1 MTAMIVGLLL
11 CLALSV
17 AVMSLVAIP
26 ARREGREILTARG
39 ERVVVKVR
47 EGADG
52 AASRTSDLLSSAT
65 SKRTAP
71 DKGATL
77 TKDAAVDKPVTPTKR
92 QAS

>member
-11 CLALSV
+11 CLVLSV
-17 AVMSLVAIP
+17 AVMALVAIP

-52 AASRTSDLLSSAT
+52 AASRTSGLISSAAPA
-65 SKRTAP
+65 KRSAADSEP
-71 DKGATL
+71 PNKHGVPAKHGVADK
-77 TKDAAVDKPVTPTKR
+77 R
-92 QAS
+92 RAS